1 MKHSPRVSNV
11 DDTQLPFTSVLM
23 GYYTRDIA
31 LAPIK
36 SNNTWIFLYQLKN
49 ITCTFNNYQTLS
61 LPFYKTK
68 FNIHFS

>member
-11 DDTQLPFTSVLM
+11 DDTQLPFTSVFM

-36 SNNTWIFLYQLKN
+36 GSYTWIFYIN
-49 ITCTFNNYQTLS
+49 
-61 LPFYKTK
+61 
-68 FNIHFS
+68 